1 MPLSPPRFALLQ
13 STMVPTLPTEITH
26 LIIENLRTALEEHT
40 LASCSLVCQSWRS
53 FVQPLLFQYVR
64 LCVTKP
70 LDQFLAF
77 LKASPHLAAAIRI
90 LNIWANIH
98 PTIMVID
105 AESGKCRLS
114 PVLLLQVAA
123 NLPLSAELQ
132 LQGIT
137 LIGWPDDIP
146 LPTTP
151 VKLHRL
157 KLHFLTFR
165 PFAHSQCISYD
176 LFSFFELDELDVAD
190 SHTDEFINPTAA
202 LAVALPAETRPIA
215 RSLEIIGVDA
225 FVMRNLLYG
234 GLHPDHLATVRFFPT
249 DGESLGLAGLILRT
263 QGAGVL
269 NIELCI
275 SHTINFEGP
284 QDASKCSRRPMCFLR
299 SVDRQH
305 HLPQHSGTSSVCP
318 HAHALKR

>member
-1 MPLSPPRFALLQ
+1 M
-13 STMVPTLPTEITH
+13 
-26 LIIENLRTALEEHT
+26 
-40 LASCSLVCQSWRS
+40 
-53 FVQPLLFQYVR
+53 
-64 LCVTKP
+64 
-70 LDQFLAF
+70 
-77 LKASPHLAAAIRI
+77 
-90 LNIWANIH
+90 
-98 PTIMVID
+98 
-105 AESGKCRLS
+105 
-114 PVLLLQVAA
+114 
-123 NLPLSAELQ
+123 
-132 LQGIT
+132 

-151 VKLHRL
+151 VRLHRL

-190 SHTDEFINPTAA
+190 SHTDELFNPTAA

-215 RSLEIIGVDA
+215 HSLEIIGVDA

-299 SVDRQH
+299 SVDPQH
-305 HLPQHSGTSSVCP
+305 HLPQHSGTSSVYP
-318 HAHALKR
+318 HAHASKR

>member
-1 MPLSPPRFALLQ
+1 
-13 STMVPTLPTEITH
+13 MVPTLPTEIIH
-26 LIIENLRTALEEHT
+26 IIIQNLRTALEEHT
-40 LASCSLVCQSWRS
+40 LTSCSLVCQSWRS
-53 FVQPLLFQYVR
+53 FVQPLLFQYVK

-70 LDQFLAF
+70 LDEFLAF

-98 PTIMVID
+98 PTTMVID
-105 AESGKCRLS
+105 TESGKCRLS

-151 VKLHRL
+151 VQLHRL

-165 PFAHSQCISYD
+165 PFARPQCISYD
-176 LFSFFELDELDVAD
+176 LFSFFELDEIDVAD
-190 SHTDEFINPTAA
+190 SHIDEFINPTAA
-202 LAVALPAETRPIA
+202 LAAALPAETRPIA

-225 FVMRNLLYG
+225 FVVRNLLYG
-234 GLHPDHLATVRFFPT
+234 GFHPDHLATVRFFPT

-269 NIELCI
+269 NIELCV
-275 SHTINFEGP
+275 SHLFNFEGP
-284 QDASKCSRRPMCFLR
+284 HDASKFSRRHM
-299 SVDRQH
+299 
-305 HLPQHSGTSSVCP
+305 
-318 HAHALKR
+318 